1 MNKIKIIF
9 LTIILTLLLIS
20 SCSQKKNFLGFEE
33 EIENKIITDTLS
45 NSVNFI
51 KSYVDSTSNYQSNTK
66 LIVGKFNGV
75 EVRSLLKFNL
85 PDTSWLNTLINIDS
99 CKIVIKKKNL
109 FNSIEDFDIKVYK
122 VTKDWNENF
131 VTWDS
136 LNFPTDFQETDYNIS
151 FENLQ
156 NQDTLSLIISD
167 TLVKNWIESDSTS
180 TNFGIMLKCDGDLE
194 NNFVEFY
201 SSETSNYPYLKI
213 SYIDSS
219 GTDTTKTY
227 TVSED
232 TFIGYDENF
241 YYTEILNF
249 PIIQNL
255 YPTRTIFSFC
265 IDSLI
270 NLLEDTSD
278 SSKITINKA
287 TIIFDST
294 MIDSAFVSDSYLEVK
309 PYYISDTTNI
319 NYENIAGGKASK
331 FYKDDQTLEINVSG
345 IIQGYL
351 RGELENN
358 QFLIKSTTENKDFS
372 YLKFCEDIKPLMK
385 IIYTKPIL
393 VE

>member
-20 SCSQKKNFLGFEE
+20 SCSQKKNFLGFEQ
-33 EIENKIITDTLS
+33 EIENKIATDTLS

-51 KSYVDSTSNYQSNTK
+51 KSYISGSSNYPDNSK
-66 LIVGKFNGV
+66 LIVGKFKNV
-75 EVRSLLKFNL
+75 EVRSILKFRNL
-85 PDTSWLNTLINIDS
+85 PDTSWIDTVNINS
-99 CKIVIKKKNL
+99 CEIVIIKKKL
-109 FNSIEDFDIKVYK
+109 FDTDFNIKVYK
-122 VTKDWNENF
+122 VIKDWKENT
-131 VTWDS
+131 VVKDS
-136 LNFPTDFQETDYNIS
+136 LWNEYD
-151 FENLQ
+151 NL
-156 NQDTLSLIISD
+156 NVLAEFSTSQDTITFNIEID
-167 TLVKNWIESDSTS
+167 TLKNWIESDS
-180 TNFGIMLKCDGDLE
+180 TNFGIMLKCDGNLE

-201 SSETSNYPYLKI
+201 SSEKLDYYPYLRI
-213 SYIDSS
+213 VYDDSS
-219 GTDTTKTY
+219 KTDTITY
-227 TVSED
+227 KVSED
-232 TFIGYDENF
+232 AFIGYDENI

-265 IDSLI
+265 MDSLI

-287 TIIFDST
+287 AIIFDST

-309 PYYISDTTNI
+309 PYYISDTTSI
-319 NYENIAGGKASK
+319 NYEHIAGSKASK
-331 FYKDDQTLEINVSG
+331 FYKDNQTLEINVSG

-385 IIYTKPIL
+385 ITYTKPIL
-393 VE
+393 SE

>member
-75 EVRSLLKFNL
+75 EVRSLLKFKNL
-85 PDTSWLNTLINIDS
+85 PDSAWVDSTTINS
-99 CKIVIKKKNL
+99 CEIIIIKKLL
-109 FNSIEDFDIKVYK
+109 FDTDFNIKVYK
-122 VTKDWNENF
+122 VIKDWKENT
-131 VTWDS
+131 VVKDS
-136 LNFPTDFQETDYNIS
+136 LWNEYD
-151 FENLQ
+151 NL
-156 NQDTLSLIISD
+156 NVLAEFSTSQDTIIFNIEID
-167 TLVKNWIESDSTS
+167 TLKNWIESDS
-180 TNFGIMLKCDGDLE
+180 TNFGIMLKCDGNLE

-265 IDSLI
+265 MDSLI

-287 TIIFDST
+287 AIIFDST

-319 NYENIAGGKASK
+319 NYEHITGSKASK